1 MIYLSFTMNCL
12 WFTYDLLVVYHDLIT
27 YDLPMVYLLQ
37 MVIFQFAMWKSTG
50 EYTFLWPPH
59 EVVTWLAIAVQG
71 TIIRAGSCICTRLR
85 DNKEA
90 VDINRETLS
99 LK

>member
-1 MIYLSFTMNCL
+1 MNCL

-50 EYTFLWPPH
+50 EYTFL
-59 EVVTWLAIAVQG
+59 
-71 TIIRAGSCICTRLR
+71 
-85 DNKEA
+85 
-90 VDINRETLS
+90 
-99 LK
+99 

>member
-1 MIYLSFTMNCL
+1 M
-12 WFTYDLLVVYHDLIT
+12 VYHDLIT